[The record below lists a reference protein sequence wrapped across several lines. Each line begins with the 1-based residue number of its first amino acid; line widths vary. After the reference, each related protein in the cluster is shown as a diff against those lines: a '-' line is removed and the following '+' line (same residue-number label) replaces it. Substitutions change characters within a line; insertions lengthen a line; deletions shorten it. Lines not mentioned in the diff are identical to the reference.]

1 MELKQYW
8 ALIRKR
14 LWLLVLLV
22 VVITTATGIYTYVY
36 AEKQYTAS
44 TKLIVTPKQEVELL
58 GGKLDLSTINS
69 NIRLIATYKEI
80 IMSPRIMN
88 LVVQQYPQLGL
99 TSDEMLKKVTV
110 SAVEESQV
118 MSLETVD
125 ASYAQAA
132 AVVNAVAAVFQT
144 EVPKV
149 MKIDNISVLSE
160 ANPADTPDPTSPQPL
175 LNMIIGLV
183 LSLMIGTGLMF
194 LLDYLDDTLKTEA
207 DIRDVLGLSTYSAV
221 PAITQRDRVTAP
233 RNTAKPTRRKKNVTF
248 EV

>member
-8 ALIRKR
+8 TVIRKR

-22 VVITTATGIYTYVY
+22 VVITTATGIYTYEY
-36 AEKQYTAS
+36 TEKQYTAS

-125 ASYAQAA
+125 TSYAQAA
-132 AVVNAVAAVFQT
+132 AIVNAVAAIFQS

-194 LLDYLDDTLKTEA
+194 LLDYLDDTIKTEA
-207 DIRDVLGLSTYSAV
+207 DIREVLGLSTYSAV
-221 PAITQRDRVTAP
+221 PAITQRDRVAAP

>member
-8 ALIRKR
+8 TVIRKR
-14 LWLLVLLV
+14 LWLLILLV
-22 VVITTATGIYTYVY
+22 VVITTATGIYTYNY
-36 AEKQYTAS
+36 AGKQYTAS
-44 TKLIVTPKQEVELL
+44 TKLIVTPKQELDLL

-88 LVVQQYPQLGL
+88 LVVQQYPGLGL
-99 TSDEMLKKVTV
+99 TTEQLLKKVTV
-110 SAVEESQV
+110 SPVEESQV
-118 MSLETVD
+118 MSLETVND
-125 ASYAQAA
+125 SYSQAA
-132 AVVNAVAAVFQT
+132 SIVNAVAAVFQA

-160 ANPADTPDPTSPQPL
+160 ADPTDTPDPTSPQPL
-175 LNMIIGLV
+175 LNLIIGLV

-194 LLDYLDDTLKTEA
+194 LLDYLDDTVKTEA
-207 DIRDVLGLSTYSAV
+207 DIRELLGLATYSAV
-221 PAITQRDRVTAP
+221 PTITQRERRATP

>member
-8 ALIRKR
+8 TVIRKR

-22 VVITTATGIYTYVY
+22 IVITTLTGIYTYVY

-44 TKLIVTPKQEVELL
+44 TKLIVTPKQELELL

-99 TSDEMLKKVTV
+99 TTDELLKKVIV
-110 SAVEESQV
+110 SAVDESQV
-118 MSLETVD
+118 MSLETVE
-125 ASYAQAA
+125 ASYEQAA
-132 AVVNAVAAVFQT
+132 NIVNAVAVVFQA

-149 MKIDNISVLSE
+149 MKVDNISVLSE

-175 LNMIIGLV
+175 LNMIIGLL

-194 LLDYLDDTLKTEA
+194 LLDYLDDTIKTEA
-207 DIRDVLGLSTYSAV
+207 DIREVLGLSTYSTV
-221 PAITQRDRVTAP
+221 PEITQRERRTAP
-233 RNTAKPTRRKKNVTF
+233 RNTIKPTRRKKNVTF